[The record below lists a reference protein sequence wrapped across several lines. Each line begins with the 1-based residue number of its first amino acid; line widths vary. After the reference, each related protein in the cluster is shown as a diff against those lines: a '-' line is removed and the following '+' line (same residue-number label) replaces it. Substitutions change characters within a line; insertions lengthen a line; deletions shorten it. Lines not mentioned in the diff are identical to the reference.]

1 MPVGRQVRTVVTS
14 SRKASTPQWEQLLDS
29 VRQEHPEVES
39 GAMFGMP
46 CAKVAGKAFMGSFDG
61 GAVFKLDE
69 PARSQALELAG
80 SELFDP
86 SGNRPMR
93 EWVVVGPGN
102 RDRWPELA
110 EAALRKVRV
119 Q

>member
-1 MPVGRQVRTVVTS
+1 MS
-14 SRKASTPQWEQLLDS
+14 SKKATTPQWEQLLAE
-29 VRQEHPEVES
+29 VQEQHPDVVA

-46 CAKVAGKAFMGSFDG
+46 CAKVGGKAFMGSFDG
-61 GAVFKLDE
+61 GVVFKLDD
-69 PARSQALELAG
+69 PIRSEALALAG

-93 EWVVVGPGN
+93 EWVVVAAT
-102 RDRWPELA
+102 DEKRWPALA
-110 EAALRKVRV
+110 EAAMAKVQR

>member
-1 MPVGRQVRTVVTS
+1 MST
-14 SRKASTPQWEQLLDS
+14 RKVSTPQWEQLLAD
-29 VRQEHPEVES
+29 VRALHPDVTS

-61 GAVFKLDE
+61 GVVFKLDE
-69 PARSQALELAG
+69 PLREQALALAG

-93 EWVVVGPGN
+93 EWIVVTAEHE
-102 RDRWPELA
+102 DRWPQLA
-110 EAALRKVRV
+110 KAAMDKV
-119 Q
+119 QPG